1 MFAFNG
7 PAIAIALVGLLVVLV
22 LVSGIRYIPNDRVG
36 VIEKRWSLKGSVKS
50 GFIALCG
57 EAGYQPNL
65 LRGGLHYLMPFQ
77 YRVHK
82 TGLVTIPQGKI
93 GYVFARDGHALSPTQ
108 TLAGSASSSQFQDV
122 RQFLVNGG
130 QRGPQRQILREGTYA
145 INLAQFLVVT
155 EGKLFYVTLSREE
168 DAVFRQMAQTVA
180 ERGGFTPVVIKGA
193 DDMLGVVTVHD
204 GRSLAQ
210 GQIIAPVVGDD
221 PSDPRT
227 YHNSFQDPEAF
238 LAAGGS
244 RGRQLQVLCE
254 GTYNINRLFATIE
267 MIPKTVVEVGNVG
280 VVVSY
285 TGLDGSDL
293 SGSEYKHGELV
304 HKGERGVWSEP
315 LLPGKYAF
323 NTYAGK
329 VINVPTTNFILKWT
343 KGEIGS
349 HRFDENLTEISL
361 ITKDAFEPSLPL
373 SVVVHIDYRKAPLVV
388 QRFGDVKRLVEQTLD
403 PMVAAYFKN
412 IGQTRTLIQLIQ
424 ERSVIQAISSEEM
437 KARFMHYNLE
447 LEEVLIGTPA
457 AAPGDKHITTILEQL
472 RSRQIAE
479 EQVETYARQEKASAK
494 ERELRESM
502 ARADRQKQLT
512 ESEIAITIEANQGRA
527 AYERSVQAAA
537 QMRTMAEAQAM
548 EMRTLGEA
556 DAARLRVMGEA
567 QADTAARVGIAEAV
581 AIEEQVRAYGGPR
594 YQVTQNVMKN
604 FSDAIAT
611 SKVDVVPKIVMG
623 SQGGGSGANGSVME
637 TLLALL
643 LSDRLGEAGASATFD
658 ASKSRSPELESM
670 RTRIRDELLA
680 DHASHNGNGVL
691 LATLPSVAA
700 PPRTLPKS

>member
-1 MFAFNG
+1 MLSQVGFVSFG
-7 PAIAIALVGLLVVLV
+7 VALGLLALLV
-22 LVSGIRYIPNDRVG
+22 LASGVRYIPNDRVG
-36 VIEKRWSLKGSVKS
+36 VIEKRWSMKGSVKS
-50 GFIALCG
+50 GFIALAG

-65 LRGGLHYLMPFQ
+65 LRGGLHYLTPFQ

-82 TGLVTIPQGKI
+82 TGLVTIPQGRI
-93 GYVFARDGHALSPTQ
+93 GYVFARDGHALGPTQ
-108 TLAGSASSSQFQDV
+108 TLAGTASSTQFQDV
-122 RQFLVNGG
+122 RQFLANGG

-155 EGKLFYVTLSREE
+155 EGKLFYLVMSREE
-168 DAVFRQMAQTVA
+168 DAVFRQMGQTIA

-193 DDMLGVVTVHD
+193 DDMIGVVTVHD
-204 GRSLAQ
+204 GRSLAS
-210 GQIIAPVVGDD
+210 GQIIANIVGDD
-221 PSDPRT
+221 PNDART
-227 YHNSFQDPEAF
+227 YHNNFQDPEAF
-238 LAAGGS
+238 LAAGGM

-267 MIPKTVVEVGNVG
+267 LIPKTVVEVGSVG

-304 HKGERGVWSEP
+304 RKGERGVWSEP

-329 VINVPTTNFILKWT
+329 VITVPTTNFILKWT

-349 HRFDENLTEISL
+349 HRFDENLSEVSL

-412 IGQTRTLIQLIQ
+412 VGQTRTLIQLLQ
-424 ERSVIQAISSEEM
+424 ERSIIQAVSSEEM
-437 KARFMHYNLE
+437 KARFTHYNLE

-457 AAPGDKHITTILEQL
+457 AGVNDKHISTILEQL

-479 EQVETYARQEKASAK
+479 EQIETYARQERASGK
-494 ERELRESM
+494 ERELREAM

-512 ESEIAITIEANQGRA
+512 ESEVAITIEANQGRA
-527 AYERSVQAAA
+527 AYERSVQQAA
-537 QMRTMAEAQAM
+537 QMRTMAEAEAM
-548 EMRTLGEA
+548 QMRTLGES
-556 DAARLRVMGEA
+556 DAARVRMMGEA
-567 QADTAARVGIAEAV
+567 QADKVARVGIAEAM

-594 YQVTQNVMKN
+594 FQVTQSVMKN

-611 SKVDVVPKIVMG
+611 AKVDVVPKIMMG
-623 SQGGGSGANGSVME
+623 GQGGSGQSGSVME
-637 TLLALL
+637 TLLAML
-643 LSDRLGEAGASATFD
+643 LSDKLGD
-658 ASKSRSPELESM
+658 ASDATAASRPMSPDLEALRTKIRGEL
-670 RTRIRDELLA
+670 TG
-680 DHASHNGNGVL
+680 HAAATSPALNGKV
-691 LATLPSVAA
+691 ATS
-700 PPRTLPKS
+700 

>member
-1 MFAFNG
+1 MFALSG
-7 PAIAIALVGLLVVLV
+7 LAILAVALGLLVVLV
-22 LVSGIRYIPNDRVG
+22 LLSGIRYIPNDRVG
-36 VIEKRWSLKGSVKS
+36 VVEKRWSLKGSVKS
-50 GFIALCG
+50 GFIALEG

-65 LRGGLHYLMPFQ
+65 LRGGMHYLLPLQ

-82 TGLVTIPQGKI
+82 TPLVTIPQGKI

-108 TLAGSASSSQFQDV
+108 TLAAASPCSQFQDV
-122 RQFLVNGG
+122 RQFIANGG

-155 EGKLFYVTLSREE
+155 EGKLFYLTLSREE
-168 DAVFRQMAQTVA
+168 DGVFRQMAQTIA
-180 ERGGFTPVVIKGA
+180 ERGGFTPVIIKGA
-193 DDMLGVVTVHD
+193 DDMIGVVTVHD

-210 GQIIAPVVGDD
+210 GQIIAPVVGED

-227 YHNSFQDPEAF
+227 YHNNFQDPEAF

-285 TGLDGSDL
+285 TGLDGSDI

-304 HKGERGVWSEP
+304 KKGERGVWSEP

-349 HRFDENLTEISL
+349 HRFDENLSEVSL

-424 ERSVIQAISSEEM
+424 ERSMIQAISSEEM
-437 KARFMHYNLE
+437 KARFTHYNLE

-457 AAPGDKHITTILEQL
+457 ASQGDKHIATILEQL

-494 ERELRESM
+494 ERELREAM

-548 EMRTLGEA
+548 EMRTLGESE
-556 DAARLRVMGEA
+556 AAKVRMMGEA
-567 QADTAARVGIAEAV
+567 QADKAARVGIAEAV

-604 FSDAIAT
+604 FTDAVAQA
-611 SKVDVVPKIVMG
+611 KVDVVPKIVMG
-623 SQGGGSGANGSVME
+623 GGSQGGNGANGSVME
-637 TLLALL
+637 TLLAML
-643 LSDRLGEAGASATFD
+643 LSDKLGDAGTTLEGG
-658 ASKSRSPELESM
+658 KSRTPELEAM
-670 RTRIRDELLA
+670 RARIRSELLGS
-680 DHASHNGNGVL
+680 HAHAATSGNGIKV
-691 LATLPSVAA
+691 ATLPSA
-700 PPRTLPKS
+700 TLPKS

>member
-1 MFAFNG
+1 MFALSGLAIFG
-7 PAIAIALVGLLVVLV
+7 VAIAVLVVLF
-22 LVSGIRYIPNDRVG
+22 LIYGIRYIPNDRVG
-36 VIEKRWSLKGSVKS
+36 VVEKRWSLRGSVKS
-50 GFIALCG
+50 GFIALNG
-57 EAGYQPNL
+57 EAGYQPYL
-65 LRGGLHYLMPFQ
+65 LRGGVHYLLPLQ

-82 TGLVTIPQGKI
+82 TPLVTIPQGKI
-93 GYVFARDGHALSPTQ
+93 GYVFARDGQALSPTQ
-108 TLAGSASSSQFQDV
+108 TLAAAATSSQFQDV
-122 RQFLVNGG
+122 NQFLVNGG

-155 EGKLFYVTLSREE
+155 EGKLFYLTLSREE
-168 DAVFRQMAQTVA
+168 DGVFRQMAQTIA
-180 ERGGFTPVVIKGA
+180 ERGGFAPVIIKGA

-238 LAAGGS
+238 LRAGGS

-349 HRFDENLTEISL
+349 HRFDENLSEVSL

-437 KARFMHYNLE
+437 KARFSHYNLE

-457 AAPGDKHITTILEQL
+457 ASAGDKHIATILEQL

-479 EQVETYARQEKASAK
+479 EQVETYARQEKASGK
-494 ERELRESM
+494 ERELREAM

-548 EMRTLGEA
+548 EMRTLGESE
-556 DAARLRVMGEA
+556 AARVRMLGEA
-567 QADTAARVGIAEAV
+567 QADKAARVGIAEAV

-623 SQGGGSGANGSVME
+623 GGSGGSGANGSVME

-643 LSDRLGEAGASATFD
+643 LSDKLGDAGGGTLGD
-658 ASKSRSPELESM
+658 GKSRSPELEAM
-670 RTRIRDELLA
+670 RTRIKSELFA
-680 DHASHNGNGVL
+680 TQANGNGNGLKV
-691 LATLPSVAA
+691 TVPSA
-700 PPRTLPKS
+700 TLPKS

>member
-1 MFAFNG
+1 MVTLSG
-7 PAIAIALVGLLVVLV
+7 LALFGVALGLLGILIVL
-22 LVSGIRYIPNDRVG
+22 SGIRYIPNDRVG
-36 VIEKRWSLKGSVKS
+36 VVEKRWSLKGSVKS
-50 GFIALCG
+50 GFIALGG
-57 EAGYQPNL
+57 EAGYQPSL
-65 LRGGLHYLMPFQ
+65 LRGGLHYLLPLQ
-77 YRVHK
+77 HRVHK

-93 GYVFARDGHALSPTQ
+93 GYVFARDGHALAPTQ
-108 TLAGSASSSQFQDV
+108 TLAGTAVSSQFQDG
-122 RQFLVNGG
+122 RQFLGNGG

-155 EGKLFYVTLSREE
+155 EGKLFYLTLSREE
-168 DAVFRQMAQTVA
+168 DAVFRQMASTIA
-180 ERGGFTPVVIKGA
+180 ERGGFTPVIIKGA
-193 DDMLGVVTVHD
+193 DDMIGVVTVHD

-210 GQIIAPVVGDD
+210 GQIIAPIVGDD
-221 PSDPRT
+221 PSDLRT

-254 GTYNINRLFATIE
+254 GTYNINRLFATVE

-349 HRFDENLTEISL
+349 HRFDENLSEVSL

-424 ERSVIQAISSEEM
+424 ERSIIQAISSEEM
-437 KARFMHYNLE
+437 KARFTHYNLE

-457 AAPGDKHITTILEQL
+457 ASAGDKHIATILEQL

-502 ARADRQKQLT
+502 ARADRQKHLT

-537 QMRTMAEAQAM
+537 QMRTMADAQAM

-556 DAARLRVMGEA
+556 DAARVRVMGEA
-567 QADTAARVGIAEAV
+567 QADKAARVGIAEAV

-623 SQGGGSGANGSVME
+623 NGGSGANGSVME

-643 LSDRLGEAGASATFD
+643 LSDKLGEAGGSLGD
-658 ASKSRSPELESM
+658 APNKSRTPELESM
-670 RTRIRDELLA
+670 RTRIRSELLA
-680 DHASHNGNGVL
+680 GHASVPGAGNGAKVT
-691 LATLPSVAA
+691 TLPSA
-700 PPRTLPKS
+700 RLPES